1 MSGKRSVVQSH
12 PWNVG
17 YGWAVSGFLLFLL
30 AGCATTA
37 PKTASAPVFYP
48 PLPNPPYVQYLAT
61 FSTARDAGG
70 KQSAFADFVLGKELG
85 EEELVKK
92 PYGAAV
98 YQGKIYV
105 TDTRNNGYAVFDLVS
120 GKFKV
125 VHGSGG
131 GKLQK
136 PINIAIDT
144 NGDKYITDTERNQV
158 LVFNAADEYVRAY
171 GTKKQFKPS
180 DVALRGDELY
190 VVDVQHHVVHVLDKR
205 SGKTIRKIGK
215 PGSKPG
221 EFFQPTNITVSRD
234 GNLFVTDTGNY
245 RVQEFTPKGKFVRT
259 YGQVGTRLG
268 DFARPKGVAIDRENR
283 LYVVDAA
290 FENVQIFDREGK
302 LLLFFGGRGNNPE
315 NTNLPTDVEI
325 DYDNMA
331 LFQKFADPRFRL
343 EYVVLV
349 VSQFGNSRVNA
360 YGFGR
365 MSDMVYEEAARPAPA
380 RERR

>member
-1 MSGKRSVVQSH
+1 MSGKCNVVQDH
-12 PWNVG
+12 PWNAVRGCAVG
-17 YGWAVSGFLLFLL
+17 GFLLFLL

-48 PLPNPPYVQYLAT
+48 PLPNPPYLQYLAT
-61 FSTARDAGG
+61 FSTARDAGE
-70 KQSAFADFVLGKELG
+70 KQSALADFVLGKELG

-105 TDTRNNGYAVFDLVS
+105 TDTRNAGYAVFDLVS
-120 GKFKV
+120 GKFKI

-171 GTKKQFKPS
+171 GTEKQFKPS
-180 DVALRGDELY
+180 DVALRGNELY
-190 VVDVQHHVVHVLDKR
+190 VVDVQNYVVHVLDKR

-221 EFFQPTNITVSRD
+221 ELFQPTNIAIGAD

-245 RVQEFTPKGKFVRT
+245 RVQEFTPAGKFVRSF
-259 YGQVGTRLG
+259 GQVGTKLG
-268 DFARPKGVAIDRENR
+268 DFARPKGVAIDRQNR

-302 LLLFFGGRGNNPE
+302 LLLFFGGRGNGPE

-325 DYDNMA
+325 DYDNVA
-331 LFQKFADPRFRL
+331 LFQKFADPKFKL

-349 VSQFGNSRVNA
+349 VSQFGSSRVNA

-365 MSDMVYEEAARPAPA
+365 MSDMAYDEAGALPPTG
-380 RERR
+380 ERR